1 MSAMNRLDYRNYSLL
16 IIDDNPT
23 NLGVVVNYLEDYGF
37 EIMVARN
44 GEIGLKRAK
53 YAEPDI
59 ILLDVMMP
67 GIDGFETCR
76 RLKADESTRNIPVI
90 FMTALSSTEDKVK
103 GFEVGAVDYVTKPI
117 QQAEV
122 LARITTHLRIRDLTQ
137 TLQQKTETLQ
147 NTNQELAKTLE
158 NLKATQQQLIES
170 EKMAALGGLVA
181 GVAHEINTPIG
192 MGVTMASTLVNAS
205 KLFASTYKQGKLKRS
220 ALNSYLKTT
229 MKGSQLLLDNLQRAA
244 ELVQSF
250 KQVAVDQTSFLKR
263 RFAVKEYIS
272 STLLSLD
279 LKLKQGKHQV
289 KVSGDESII
298 LHSYP
303 GAFSQVIT
311 NLAMNS
317 MIHAYKDGKSGLLC
331 FDLILEGDQV
341 RIEYSDDGCGIP
353 PENLNKIFEPFFTTA
368 RNKGGTGLGLHIV
381 YNLVTQKMKGTIRCE
396 SKIGQGTKFI
406 IRLPR
411 QVPD

>member
-1 MSAMNRLDYRNYSLL
+1 MNRLDYRRYSLL

-37 EIMVARN
+37 EIMIARN
-44 GEIGLKRAK
+44 GHIGLKRAK
-53 YAEPDI
+53 YAQPDI

-76 RLKADESTRNIPVI
+76 RLKADDSTHNIPVV

-137 TLQQKTETLQ
+137 NLQQKTESLQ
-147 NTNQELAKTLE
+147 KTNKELAQTVD
-158 NLKATQQQLIES
+158 NLKATQEQLIES

-192 MGVTMASTLVNAS
+192 MGVTMASTLANAT
-205 KLFASTYKQGKLKRS
+205 KLFVTDYKKGKLKRS

-229 MKGSQLLLDNLQRAA
+229 LEGSELLLDNLQRAA

-263 RFAVKEYIS
+263 EFTVKEYIS

-279 LKLKQGKHQV
+279 LKLKQGKHHA
-289 KVSGDESII
+289 KVNGNEHVI

-317 MIHAYKDGKSGLLC
+317 MIHAYEEKESGQLC
-331 FDLILEGDQV
+331 FDVILEENHV

-353 PENLNKIFEPFFTTA
+353 VDHLDKIFEPFFTTA
-368 RNKGGTGLGLHIV
+368 RNRGGTGLGLHIV
-381 YNLVTQKMKGTIRCE
+381 YNLVTQKLKGTIRCKSQVGE
-396 SKIGQGTKFI
+396 GTTFI
-406 IRLPR
+406 IRLPLEMKTE
-411 QVPD
+411 

>member
-1 MSAMNRLDYRNYSLL
+1 MNQLDYRRYSLL

-44 GEIGLKRAK
+44 GYIGLKRAK
-53 YAEPDI
+53 YAQPDI

-76 RLKADESTRNIPVI
+76 RLKADDSTYNIPVV

-137 TLQQKTETLQ
+137 NLQQKTESLQ
-147 NTNQELAKTLE
+147 KTNEELASTLE
-158 NLKATQQQLIES
+158 NLKAAQEQLIES

-192 MGVTMASTLVNAS
+192 MGVTMASTLANAT
-205 KLFASTYKQGKLKRS
+205 KLFVTDYQKGKLKRS

-229 MKGSQLLLDNLQRAA
+229 LEGSELLLDNLQRAA

-279 LKLKQGKHQV
+279 LKLRQGKHQV
-289 KVSGDESII
+289 EVNGDESVV

-317 MIHAYKDGKSGLLC
+317 MIHAYEEGESGFLC
-331 FDLILEGDQV
+331 FDVILEENFV
-341 RIEYSDDGCGIP
+341 RIEYIDDGCGIAAAH
-353 PENLNKIFEPFFTTA
+353 LDKIFEPFFTTA
-368 RNKGGTGLGLHIV
+368 RNRGGTGLGLHIV
-381 YNLVTQKMKGTIRCE
+381 YNLVTQKLKGTIRCQSQVGE
-396 SKIGQGTKFI
+396 GTTFI
-406 IRLPR
+406 IRLPLKLED
-411 QVPD
+411 Q